1 MKVEKTEGPKGWLR
15 TGASYPSR
23 APVLTVGPGETQR
36 APVDRQ
42 LQEPKKVSGST
53 NGLPPQIDEVATFLS
68 FGAQITF
75 D

>member
-1 MKVEKTEGPKGWLR
+1 MKVEKTEGWLR

-42 LQEPKKVSGST
+42 LQEPKKVSGSM
-53 NGLPPQIDEVATFLS
+53 NGLPSQIDEIATFLS